1 MSVLTDLAISYETL
15 PGEPSFFNFFEDQPA
30 ASGYREYS
38 MPVIKTTVQ
47 KTHAHNQIQT
57 ISTEIK
63 QVQHNLHTQRIKH
76 TKPSFTEQSVAPAS
90 LRQVTQPIART
101 TNRDLPQPI
110 ARTARPASTESR
122 GLFND
127 FERAALFSHMQAR
140 TPVLTTQRQLI

>member
-30 ASGYREYS
+30 TSGYREYS
-38 MPVIKTTVQ
+38 MPVIKNTVQ

-63 QVQHNLHTQRIKH
+63 QVQHNLHTQGIKQVKPLIATH
-76 TKPSFTEQSVAPAS
+76 TIEPALSRRVA
-90 LRQVTQPIART
+90 QPIART
-101 TNRDLPQPI
+101 TNRNLPQPV